1 SNNPLE
7 DDHSEEI
14 FPTKDTCWSFFT
26 VLDGHNG
33 WETSAFLRETM
44 IKSVKDELSKVDPQA
59 QADSQAPV
67 SDPYV
72 DALTRAFKKLD
83 DDIVNGSLERVFSSK
98 SRTAAINLLAPAWAG
113 SCALLAFY
121 DAKSSSLRIAL
132 TGDCRAIL
140 ARKLPNGKYAVE
152 VLTKDQNAW
161 DPAEK
166 ARVEAEHPGEEVVKN
181 GRTMGFAPSRVFG
194 DARYKWSR
202 EVQTRLKKD
211 FLGRSVLDSVKTPPY
226 FTAEPVVT
234 KVDGIKEGDFLILA
248 SDGLP
253 ECLSDHEAVGLVGK
267 WINKPELSTA
277 QGGSTSSSIW
287 SSLWPFSS
295 NDAELP
301 VQDPRSAADK
311 AREDATPR
319 HGQWNTEKKFITI
332 DSNAATHL
340 IRNCLGGG
348 DQDLLK
354 AILSIQSPRARIYR
368 DDITTTVVFFG
379 KS

>member
-1 SNNPLE
+1 
-7 DDHSEEI
+7 
-14 FPTKDTCWSFFT
+14 
-26 VLDGHNG
+26 
-33 WETSAFLRETM
+33 
-44 IKSVKDELSKVDPQA
+44 
-59 QADSQAPV
+59 
-67 SDPYV
+67 
-72 DALTRAFKKLD
+72 
-83 DDIVNGSLERVFSSK
+83 
-98 SRTAAINLLAPAWAG
+98 
-113 SCALLAFY
+113 
-121 DAKSSSLRIAL
+121 
-132 TGDCRAIL
+132 
-140 ARKLPNGKYAVE
+140 
-152 VLTKDQNAW
+152 
-161 DPAEK
+161 
-166 ARVEAEHPGEEVVKN
+166 VEAEHPGEEVVKN

-277 QGGSTSSSIW
+277 QG
-287 SSLWPFSS
+287 
-295 NDAELP
+295 
-301 VQDPRSAADK
+301 DPRSAADK

-368 DDITTTVVFFG
+368 
-379 KS
+379 